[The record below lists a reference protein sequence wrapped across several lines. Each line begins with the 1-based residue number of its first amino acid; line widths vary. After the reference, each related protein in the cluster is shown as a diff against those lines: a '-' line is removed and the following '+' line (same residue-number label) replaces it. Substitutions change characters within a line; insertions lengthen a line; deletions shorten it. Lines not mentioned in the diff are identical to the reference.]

1 MARLTDE
8 CLATGGSLSLEDAA
22 ALISARVPVVA
33 GIETVPLSEADG
45 RIAAGDVAAAIR
57 LPPHDNSAVDGYAVR
72 HADLGAGETVLG
84 LAGRIAAGDAPGPG
98 DTAGRAVRIFTG
110 APMPPGMDTVF
121 MQESVRRDG
130 DRVVLPPGA
139 APGAHRRRAGEDAG
153 AGEVIV
159 RAGTRLR
166 PQHLAL
172 AAATGHDRIAVRRP
186 LRVALFSTGN
196 ELAEPGAVLAPGR
209 VYDSNRP
216 LLAALLRRAGADL
229 RDGGILGDSAGLVA
243 RRLAEACGEADLV
256 VTSGGVSAGDE
267 DHVAGAIAREG
278 ELAFWRL
285 AVKPG
290 RPVAMGLIGGTPVM
304 GLPGNPV
311 AAYVTYAFVAAP
323 LLARLA
329 GAEWRPPLSLPLR
342 AAFAYRRKP
351 GRREFLRVSLRPGEG
366 GEAGL
371 VKFPR
376 EGSALLSSLTGS
388 DGLAELPE
396 DLAEVAPGRWL
407 RFFSH
412 LALQSP

>member
-8 CLATGGSLSLEDAA
+8 CLATGGSLSLEAAA
-22 ALISARVPVVA
+22 ALIEARVPVAA
-33 GIETVPLSEADG
+33 GIETVPLAAADG
-45 RIAAGDVAAAIR
+45 RIAAEDVTAAIR
-57 LPPHDNSAVDGYAVR
+57 LPPHDNAAVDGYAVR
-72 HADLGAGETVLG
+72 HADLGVGETWLP

-98 DTAGRAVRIFTG
+98 AMAGRAVRIFTG
-110 APMPPGMDTVF
+110 APLPPGLDTVF

-130 DRVVLPPGA
+130 DRVALPPGA
-139 APGAHRRRAGEDAG
+139 APGAHRRRAGEDAE

-172 AAATGHDRIAVRRP
+172 AAATGHERIAVRRP

-196 ELAEPGAVLAPGR
+196 ELAEPGAALAPGR

-229 RDGGILGDSAGLVA
+229 RDGGILRDSAGLVG
-243 RRLAEACGEADLV
+243 RRLVEACGEADLV

-267 DHVAGAIAREG
+267 DHVAAALAREG

-285 AVKPG
+285 ALKPG

-323 LLARLA
+323 LLARLG
-329 GAEWRPPLSLPLR
+329 GATWQKPPSLLVR
-342 AAFAYRRKP
+342 AAFAHRRKA
-351 GRREFLRVSLRPGEG
+351 GRREYLRVSLCEG
-366 GEAGL
+366 ADGEAEL

-396 DLAEVAPGRWL
+396 DLAEVVPGSRL